1 MNNND
6 IGHWIMVRRAMLRMS
21 QARLAKAIGVDQSY
35 ISLIERNERPLTDE
49 LRQKIAAGVG
59 AQDLIKAVRGHGYQL
74 TQAVTIRA

>member
-21 QARLAKAIGVDQSY
+21 QARLAQAIGVDQSY

-49 LRQKIAAGVG
+49 LRQKIAAALGCKLEDFLREF
-59 AQDLIKAVRGHGYQL
+59 QDA
-74 TQAVTIRA
+74 ASMVTHA

>member
-49 LRQKIAAGVG
+49 LLQKVAAALGCKPE
-59 AQDLIKAVRGHGYQL
+59 DLQRWP
-74 TQAVTIRA
+74 QAA

>member
-49 LRQKIAAGVG
+49 LLQKIAAALGCKPE
-59 AQDLIKAVRGHGYQL
+59 DLTKWPEA
-74 TQAVTIRA
+74 A

>member
-49 LRQKIAAGVG
+49 LLQKIAAALGCKPE
-59 AQDLIKAVRGHGYQL
+59 DLTKWQQVA
-74 TQAVTIRA
+74 